1 MERVKQ
7 LQALA
12 AERAEAKK
20 QKIEE
25 TPIEVSKPKESNSN
39 HGKGKMIISDSVT
52 TNGSGSSQVSSIVSL
67 PTIPKP
73 IFLFTPISKP
83 SSATVLE
90 MKYDRLKDLARVE
103 LKLYPT
109 ADDIKTKV
117 VDLKVEILQICGH
130 AKKIEYDEST
140 GIMTVVEFEEQ
151 SFVQP
156 AQSSQ

>member
-1 MERVKQ
+1 MSMERVKQ
-7 LQALA
+7 LQAMA
-12 AERAEAKK
+12 AEKAEAKK

-39 HGKGKMIISDSVT
+39 HGKGKMTISDSVT
-52 TNGSGSSQVSSIVSL
+52 TNGSGSSQASSIVS
-67 PTIPKP
+67 IPKP
-73 IFLFTPISKP
+73 IFLFTVSSKP
-83 SSATVLE
+83 SSATVLD
-90 MKYDRLKDLARVE
+90 MKYDRLKDLAVV

-117 VDLKVEILQICGH
+117 VDLKVEIIQVCGR
-130 AKKIEYDEST
+130 AETIEYDEST
-140 GIMTVVEFEEQ
+140 GVMTVVDFEEQ